1 MMTRKFFHKCWLSV
15 FVTCVV
21 ISCAETGMLNIT
33 VTDSDS
39 GDLLPCRIRLYKSE
53 TAEKP
58 EYLNVCDGKVR
69 IAVNP
74 GEYKLRVQHGPEYER
89 SEQDVQV
96 LQETEMALPI
106 RLRRL
111 VNAREKGW
119 WSGETHLHFPGRL
132 KERSLKDESLKQL
145 KLHMQAEDLNLAPS
159 LSVWQPQLPVGNMW
173 PPRHVVQIDAYRFCT
188 LNNWED
194 EKPYDSVIYFNVTR
208 PFTEPQVSMQEH
220 VDRLTEVKRQ
230 QPEVWASLCA
240 VNFEGVPEL
249 VATRLIDSIEIASH
263 FCSWD
268 IQTDWKEFQPFD
280 GWGRKPMSSDRTWR
294 TRGLYHLELYYRFLN
309 CGFRIPPSAGTAFGI
324 RGPVGL
330 GYDRVYVHLD
340 KPFTNEN
347 WWEGF
352 KAGRVFV
359 TNGPI
364 LMVTANG
371 KLPGETFS
379 SPAGKTLKLDLDITL
394 ISNEPVESVEVVQD
408 GKVVQ
413 KIEGENI
420 AERIRAEPL
429 SFERS
434 GWFHV
439 RVITAVTKTFRFA
452 CTGPSYIEIGDKRS
466 TIHRSDVEYFLEWI
480 GNRESKGKKVYEDL
494 LSQTE

>member
-1 MMTRKFFHKCWLSV
+1 MRNKFFHKCWFSV
-15 FVTCVV
+15 LVASVV
-21 ISCAETGMLNIT
+21 ISCSETQMLNIT

-39 GDLLPCRIRLYKSE
+39 GDLLPCRIRLFKSE
-53 TAEKP
+53 TADEP

-69 IAVNP
+69 ISVNP
-74 GEYKLRVQHGPEYER
+74 GGYRLRVQHGPEYER
-89 SEQDVQV
+89 FEQDVQIKPEKGAT
-96 LQETEMALPI
+96 LSI

-132 KERSLKDESLKQL
+132 KERSLKDESLRQL
-145 KLHMQAEDLNLAPS
+145 KLHMQAEDLNLAPN
-159 LSVWQPQLPVGNMW
+159 LSVWQPELPVGSMW

-188 LNNWED
+188 LRNWED
-194 EKPYDSVIYFNVTR
+194 EKEPDSVIYFNITR
-208 PFTEPQVSMQEH
+208 PFVKPRGSIQGLVN
-220 VDRLTEVKRQ
+220 RLIEVKRQ
-230 QPEVWASLCA
+230 QPKVWASLCA

-268 IQTDWKEFQPFD
+268 IQTDWNEFQPFF
-280 GWGRKPMSSDRTWR
+280 GWGRKPMSSDRTYR
-294 TRGLYHLELYYRFLN
+294 TRGLYHLQLYYKFLN
-309 CGFRIPPSAGTAFGI
+309 CGFRIPPTAGTAFGI

-347 WWEGF
+347 WWNGL
-352 KAGRVFV
+352 KSGHVFV

-364 LMVTANG
+364 LIVTANG

-379 SPAGKTLKLDLDITL
+379 APAGKTLNLDLDITL
-394 ISNEPVESVEVVQD
+394 FSNERVECVEVVQD
-408 GKVVQ
+408 GKVIQ

-420 AERIRAEPL
+420 AERIKTKPL
-429 SFERS
+429 SFDRS

-439 RVITAVTKTFRFA
+439 RAITAVTKTFRFA
-452 CTGPSYIEIGDKRS
+452 CTGPSYIEIGDKHS
-466 TIHRSDVEYFLEWI
+466 TIHRSDVEYFLAWI
-480 GNRESKGKKVYEDL
+480 GDRESKGKKVYEDL